1 MQELQEIGLE
11 SEPQPLTLYR
21 GRGCSS
27 CAHTGYR
34 GRVGI
39 FELML
44 VEDSIRAMVSK
55 NVDAKTIKKQAV
67 SRGMGTLRLDGTRKV
82 LRGLTSVAELLR
94 ATEEEG
100 TIDQI

>member
-1 MQELQEIGLE
+1 
-11 SEPQPLTLYR
+11 
-21 GRGCSS
+21 
-27 CAHTGYR
+27 
-34 GRVGI
+34 
-39 FELML
+39 ML

>member
-1 MQELQEIGLE
+1 V
-11 SEPQPLTLYR
+11 TLYR
-21 GRGCSS
+21 AKGCSK
-27 CAHTGYR
+27 CAQTGYF
-34 GRVGI
+34 GRIGI

-55 NVDAKTIKKQAV
+55 NVDAKTIKQQAV
-67 SRGMGTLRLDGTRKV
+67 AQGMGTLRLDGTRKV
-82 LRGLTSVAELLR
+82 LRGVTSIAELLR